1 MSVRTS
7 FLGRALAVRRRLV
20 VVAQAPPLLV
30 GVHLAGGELQGGAV
44 LVAPAVLALG
54 HGCNRHTLSPA
65 PHSHTHNTS
74 RKTTAYTSKVYPLT
88 HPVKSSVTT

>member
-30 GVHLAGGELQGGAV
+30 GVHFAGGELQGGAV

-54 HGCNRHTLSPA
+54 HGWNRHTLSPA
-65 PHSHTHNTS
+65 P
-74 RKTTAYTSKVYPLT
+74 ALT
-88 HPVKSSVTT
+88 HTTTTTQVASQQRTRRTLCIP